1 MMSKV
6 KCENISCKFHRKDDC
21 CGRDIIITSAGKC
34 QFFEKGFFYYLG
46 LPLKAL
52 KNKNYVDLIEIEI
65 DPDLRIGLYYLMECY
80 DLKFKE
86 MEWGT
91 SRMILLV
98 ADEDSKGLNTDA
110 ICQRK
115 IDIDKMNR
123 FFVDLQNG
131 ILPKQKT
138 QHPKSGSEEFGW
150 LSPKGDF
157 TESPFGQHED
167 SAEKICEKCGFMD
180 EYWEWYENQQNAGK
194 GVLMRDFLSDVK
206 GYCLIHNPAANGGY
220 IVSHSKNLT
229 KKQKEFLYDYF
240 MDMGDRFKA
249 EQYMNS

>member
-1 MMSKV
+1 MGEI
-6 KCENISCKFHRKDDC
+6 KCKNISCKFNREDDFC
-21 CGRDIIITSAGKC
+21 EQDIVISPAGKC
-34 QFFEKGFFYYLG
+34 QSFEKGFFYYFG

-52 KNKNYVDLIEIEI
+52 KSKNYIDLIELDME
-65 DPDLRIGLYYLMECY
+65 PDLRIGLYYLMECY
-80 DLKFKE
+80 GLGFKE

-91 SRMILLV
+91 CRMILLV
-98 ADEDSKGLNTDA
+98 ADEEGEGLNAAA

-115 IDIDKMNR
+115 INIDKMNCL
-123 FFVDLQNG
+123 FIDFQNG
-131 ILPKQKT
+131 ILPKRKLQY
-138 QHPKSGSEEFGW
+138 PKSGPKEFGW
-150 LSPKGDF
+150 LSPNGDF

-180 EYWEWYENQQNAGK
+180 EYWEWYEIQQDAGK
-194 GVLMRDFLSDVK
+194 GVLIRDFLSGVK

-220 IVSHSKNLT
+220 IVSHSKSLT
-229 KKQKEFLYDYF
+229 KKQKEFLYKYF